1 MGYFSTWT
9 ERADAGARLIAPYS
23 LMAVLF
29 VFNTVSLSF
38 PRAGAITAP
47 LLLMAI
53 YYWSIYRPALI
64 PSWLVFSVGILV
76 DLLSG
81 ISTVGVNALVFVL
94 VHWVVTDQRR
104 FLMGQSFLMI
114 WIGFAIVNIA
124 ALFVQWLVFGL
135 LGPGWLPLR
144 PLGFSILLGMAL
156 FPVIAMFLHITHK
169 ILPEP
174 QANYMMKAKGR
185 KL

>member
-9 ERADAGARLIAPYS
+9 ERADAGVRLIAPYS
-23 LMAVLF
+23 VMAVLF

-38 PRAGAITAP
+38 PKAASITAP

-64 PSWLVFSVGILV
+64 PAWLVFTAGIMI

-81 ISTVGVNALVFVL
+81 ISTVGINALIFVL

-104 FLMGQSFLMI
+104 FLLGQSFLMI
-114 WIGFAIVNIA
+114 WIGFFDRECGSVVHSMAGFWAFWGGMVVASTARIFDSPGYDAISCYFDASAYNA
-124 ALFVQWLVFGL
+124 
-135 LGPGWLPLR
+135 
-144 PLGFSILLGMAL
+144 
-156 FPVIAMFLHITHK
+156 
-169 ILPEP
+169 
-174 QANYMMKAKGR
+174 
-185 KL
+185 